1 MNKIFVTLGERV
13 PVELENFSVTR
24 NVNHIED
31 DSDIN
36 QFLNLTLIKNTNM
49 DVYFPIVGEQ
59 VGHVKIYGYVS
70 DENPEEETILYESD
84 SWSTISEA
92 RCYLAQDKKSVRSEL
107 LLI

>member
-1 MNKIFVTLGERV
+1 METEAEMEMIQRQNRKMIR
-13 PVELENFSVTR
+13 
-24 NVNHIED
+24 I
-31 DSDIN
+31 IN
-36 QFLNLTLIKNTNM
+36 
-49 DVYFPIVGEQ
+49 D
-59 VGHVKIYGYVS
+59 